1 MKRIFVTM
9 LVSIFLA
16 TLVSVAFAEDHGTA
30 PEAEALMK
38 KAVAYV
44 KANGK
49 EKAFAEINNPKGQF
63 VDRDLYISVYD
74 FTGKCLAQGAN
85 AKMIG
90 KDLMDLKDP
99 DGYEIVKERLKMAK
113 TKDKFWQDY
122 KFTNP
127 LTKKLEPKSTYCE
140 RVGDIVLAC
149 GIYKK

>member
-1 MKRIFVTM
+1 MKRIFIT
-9 LVSIFLA
+9 L
-16 TLVSVAFAEDHGTA
+16 LVSVFLSALVAVAFAGDHGTA
-30 PEAEALMK
+30 AEAEALMK
-38 KAVAYV
+38 KAVTYV

-49 EKAFAEINNPKGQF
+49 EKAFAEINNPQGQF

-113 TKDKFWQDY
+113 VKDKFWQDY

-127 LTKKLEPKSTYCE
+127 LNKKIEPKSTYCE